1 VALPTCK
8 AEQADPAVDTG
19 EVAPERGQLAL
30 RGGSSRQFDVD
41 NRQRLALFVLVS
53 GRLYISYSKLHK

>member
-8 AEQADPAVDTG
+8 AGQADPAVDAG
-19 EVAPERGQLAL
+19 EVATERGQLAL
-30 RGGSSRQFDVD
+30 RGGSSRQFDVH